1 VAFSS
6 LLTGRDA
13 DTGEPLP
20 GLSSTFVSMSITDK
34 IRLRS
39 IVEGTRVRVVQKLGG
54 GLGDD
59 DDDDDDDDEEPTD
72 TEDENMADAEDS
84 GPEEDYVKFEGFE
97 DGDEDDRDDAAA
109 FDERKW
115 EEDQIARV
123 YERTISELGDVLE
136 QPPIGMISSE

>member
-59 DDDDDDDDEEPTD
+59 DDEEPTD

-84 GPEEDYVKFEGFE
+84 GPEEDYVRFEGFE

-136 QPPIGMISSE
+136 QPPIGMISSD